1 MRPIFPQNQ
10 LIVTAAY
17 RSRIR
22 KAEFTTWMGTPMLLG
37 LIFYAILLALA
48 CASVALTV
56 VLVLLH
62 AAYDATIAAFL
73 DRHSES

>member
-1 MRPIFPQNQ
+1 
-10 LIVTAAY
+10 
-17 RSRIR
+17 
-22 KAEFTTWMGTPMLLG
+22 MGTPMLLG

-62 AAYDATIAAFL
+62 AAYDATIATFL
-73 DRHSES
+73 DRHPES